1 MKAPDENKVI
11 MGKDINQKVMED
23 VHYALHQV
31 DNLPAYEKTM
41 KVRETDL
48 YIKSIARMQSNQY
61 AVAFKK

>member
-1 MKAPDENKVI
+1 